1 MPDDPFAL
9 FIIVLVA
16 LAIYAVFW
24 SIRRGKARQEALKT
38 LAGQLGFTFTLA
50 CAGAPDPELDGY
62 RLFSQGHS
70 RRSSNILRGLLGRE
84 QAFLFDHQYT
94 TGGGKNRQTHS
105 QTMAAFQLEDRRLP
119 RFELRPENV
128 FHRIGQVFGYQ
139 DFDFPENEEFS
150 KMYLLR
156 GEDEQAVRALF
167 KSYVLD
173 HFKQS
178 GGWHLEGSDR
188 WLIVWKTGRKPRPE
202 EMRARL
208 EEAHAICDLLRP

>member
-16 LAIYAVFW
+16 LVIFSIFWAIQQ
-24 SIRRGKARQEALKT
+24 GKARQVAIKA
-38 LAGQLGFTFTLA
+38 LAGHLGFEFTPA
-50 CAGAPDPELDGY
+50 CAGAPDPELAGF
-62 RLFSQGHS
+62 RLFDQGHS
-70 RRSSNILRGLLGRE
+70 RRSFNILRGVLGRE
-84 QAFLFDHQYT
+84 QALICDYQYT
-94 TGGGKNRQTHS
+94 TGGGKSRQTHS
-105 QTMAAFQLEDRRLP
+105 YVVTAFQLEGRRLP

-139 DFDFPENEEFS
+139 DIDFQEDEAFS

-173 HFKQS
+173 HFKRS

-188 WLIVWKTGRKPRPE
+188 WLIVWKSGRRPRPE
-202 EMRARL
+202 ELRGRL
-208 EEAHAICDLLRP
+208 EEAHAICELLRT